1 MGFLRAGLFATSFML
16 ASVVSV
22 PALAQYAGSEAR
34 PVTWCDESGQ
44 CTTKNVWDTYVP
56 LTQGHSRLS
65 VTTTTPFQVC
75 LLLTREDH
83 PDLIADQD
91 RCWYVNGKMTLP
103 AVNLPA
109 RARFMLLQMD
119 VKNDTRPF
127 VSMEVVMRCGD
138 QRCIQERG
146 WQGKIENVA
155 LKAKT
160 DKACA
165 RAEEGETLWVDSYR
179 PDPQSGT
186 YQVMIGCAMR

>member
-1 MGFLRAGLFATSFML
+1 MRLLSACAGVGSLIL
-16 ASVVSV
+16 ACGAYV
-22 PALAQYAGSEAR
+22 PALAQNGGSEAR

-44 CTTKNVWDTYVP
+44 CTTQRVWDTYLP
-56 LTQGHSRLS
+56 LTPGHSRLS

-75 LLLTREDH
+75 LLLKRDDH
-83 PDLIADQD
+83 PQLIADQD

-103 AVNLPA
+103 AANLPA

-127 VSMEVVMRCGD
+127 VSMEVEMRCAD
-138 QRCIQERG
+138 QRCLQERG
-146 WQGKIENVA
+146 WQGKIENAA

-165 RAEEGETLWVDSYR
+165 RASEGETLWVDSYR

-186 YQVMIGCAMR
+186 FSVLIGCAMR